1 MNEMEDTKCVLC
13 EEKAARNAAR
23 SSELREVIVR
33 CYTRENADTKG
44 VLQAAMLLIEAS
56 IAACEGGWAVL
67 GDERV
72 WVDNSSDADITISA
86 K

>member
-1 MNEMEDTKCVLC
+1 MDKMEDTKCVLC
-13 EEKAARNAAR
+13 DEKAARNASC

-33 CYTRENADTKG
+33 CYTRENADVKG
-44 VLQAAMLLIEAS
+44 VLEAAMLMIDAG
-56 IAACEGGWAVL
+56 IAACEGGWAVV

-72 WVDNSSDADITISA
+72 WVDSSSDADITISA